1 MKNISKKKKKKKN
14 SNYNCKLKRYLIP
27 TKLHYQATEPSRST
41 AKLSWSTLPMC
52 DKITGYNQKVL
63 TFSVIFWAS
72 GQNAQKY
79 IYLFIYL
86 FFPIVR
92 SDRLEEIKIIIKG
105 GKSLTRLDMNIHFR
119 LICKNQVKIK
129 AEKVSKLV
137 ISI

>member
-1 MKNISKKKKKKKN
+1 MHKNI
-14 SNYNCKLKRYLIP
+14 
-27 TKLHYQATEPSRST
+27 
-41 AKLSWSTLPMC
+41 
-52 DKITGYNQKVL
+52 
-63 TFSVIFWAS
+63 F
-72 GQNAQKY
+72 